1 MELQEAVQ
9 KRRSIRNFLDKPVPE
24 EDVNK
29 IISDAIW
36 APSWGNSQ
44 PWEII
49 AATGSPLDQFK
60 KENQE
65 TIMKGELP
73 NPDIKFPAEWPEK
86 YQERLNGI
94 ERNLFDA
101 LSIDPE
107 DFEGGLN
114 YYGDMFSIFDAP
126 VFLILTV
133 DKKLSLEYAMIDM
146 GSIMQNICLLAH
158 DRGLGT
164 CLLAASISYPEISRK
179 LFSIPDTKNIVCGI
193 ALGWPDSEAPENN
206 FERSREGVNEFLR
219 WVR

>member
-9 KRRSIRNFLDKPVPE
+9 KRRSIRHFLDKPVPE

-65 TIMKGELP
+65 TIMKGEPP
-73 NPDIKFPAEWPEK
+73 NPDLKFPGEWPEK
-86 YQERLNGI
+86 IQERLNGI
-94 ERNLFDA
+94 EKSLFDS
-101 LSIDPE
+101 LSIDRE
-107 DFEGGLN
+107 DMEGSLN
-114 YYGDMFSIFDAP
+114 YYGNMFSLFDAP
-126 VFLILTV
+126 VFLVLTV
-133 DKKLSLEYAMIDM
+133 DRKLSLEYALLDI
-146 GSIMQNICLLAH
+146 GSILQNICLLAH